1 MDEELFFD
9 LSLLSY
15 FNCYRVGSS
24 VHEFIN
30 DILNDE
36 KLYHDYESLD
46 YFLMNLELV
55 KTMNQEKYKDIYIR
69 DYVDDNVESGVVYYV
84 FETKEQLIFAFR
96 GSEPLDD
103 IDHTTAW
110 QDWSDNFRMFLPE
123 PTYQQIYT
131 LHLVQSMNIDK
142 PFSMTGH
149 SKGGN
154 LALYCALTMRQDLLD
169 QLQQV
174 VAFNAPGI
182 TKEIFDLY
190 KERRETLE
198 FQNKL
203 LIFENEND
211 CVSSFFEHIKEPI
224 YIQSSLSCNN
234 LEQLYHNHNLYG
246 MKDFRNHAYVTVEKK
261 TAVPMAVYYFVN
273 NFFVNLKSTHLQN
286 LVKRMDDYF
295 DSGLSMFELYR
306 VFIYHISKYT
316 NLFEDID
323 YEEIKTITFQD
334 LMERRKSK
342 IILDKVKQ
350 IQPKD
355 AIKKAVDRVVNNHG
369 NDLNI
374 HEITQAFINNYE
386 LLVNKTSQNIQELIV
401 QNNEMIR
408 HAIEEIRQRKKG
420 ENESELTD
428 SLK

>member
-1 MDEELFFD
+1 
-9 LSLLSY
+9 
-15 FNCYRVGSS
+15 
-24 VHEFIN
+24 
-30 DILNDE
+30 
-36 KLYHDYESLD
+36 
-46 YFLMNLELV
+46 
-55 KTMNQEKYKDIYIR
+55 
-69 DYVDDNVESGVVYYV
+69 
-84 FETKEQLIFAFR
+84 
-96 GSEPLDD
+96 
-103 IDHTTAW
+103 
-110 QDWSDNFRMFLPE
+110 
-123 PTYQQIYT
+123 
-131 LHLVQSMNIDK
+131 
-142 PFSMTGH
+142 
-149 SKGGN
+149 
-154 LALYCALTMRQDLLD
+154 
-169 QLQQV
+169 
-174 VAFNAPGI
+174 
-182 TKEIFDLY
+182 
-190 KERRETLE
+190 
-198 FQNKL
+198 
-203 LIFENEND
+203 
-211 CVSSFFEHIKEPI
+211 
-224 YIQSSLSCNN
+224 
-234 LEQLYHNHNLYG
+234 
-246 MKDFRNHAYVTVEKK
+246 MKDFHNHAYVTVEKK

-386 LLVNKTSQNIQELIV
+386 LLVNKTSQNIQELIA

-408 HAIEEIRQRKKG
+408 HAIEEIRQRRKG
-420 ENESELTD
+420 ENETEQAD